1 MKYGNLT
8 VIGTSHIAKDS
19 VSRVKEAILVEKPDI
34 VAVELDH
41 ARLHVMLSGQK
52 PRFSLSMFRLMGLTG
67 TLFFLI
73 GNFLQRRLG
82 KMIGAS
88 PGEEMRAAV
97 ELARQNGTR
106 VALIDQPFNIT
117 MGRISGISLMEK
129 LKLVRDLLFGITG
142 LEKETQIVQGTIGP
156 IRKSGNTASAAADA
170 YRPVVDSPIAQ
181 SADADLRPK
190 ANWEMR
196 VELDLTKVPPES
208 FIRMAMKKVKE
219 RYPQLYKALVT
230 DRDNYM
236 AKMLATIMRTEP
248 QSKVVAVVGAGH
260 EKEIVR
266 LLKKIRSNN

>member
-1 MKYGNLT
+1 MKHGNLT

-19 VSRVKEAILVEKPDI
+19 VSRVKEAILAEKPDI
-34 VAVELDH
+34 VSVELDH

-52 PRFSLSMFRLMGLTG
+52 PRFSISMIKVIGLTG

-82 KMIGAS
+82 KMIGTS
-88 PGEEMRAAV
+88 PGEEMKAAV

-129 LKLVRDLLFGITG
+129 LKLARDLLFGMAGIDNI
-142 LEKETQIVQGTIGP
+142 K
-156 IRKSGNTASAAADA
+156 
-170 YRPVVDSPIAQ
+170 
-181 SADADLRPK
+181 
-190 ANWEMR
+190 MR
-196 VELDLTKVPPES
+196 GELDLTKVPPES
-208 FIRMAMKKVKE
+208 FVRMAMKKVKE

-236 AKMLATIMRTEP
+236 ANMLARIMEMEP
-248 QSKVVAVVGAGH
+248 QSRIVAVVGAGH
-260 EKEIVR
+260 EREIVR
-266 LLKKIRSNN
+266 LVRNYLEK

>member
-19 VSRVKEAILVEKPDI
+19 VNRVKEAILAEKPGI

-41 ARLHVMLSGQK
+41 ARLHVLLSGQK
-52 PRFSLSMFRLMGLTG
+52 PRFSLSMIKVMGLTG
-67 TLFFLI
+67 TIFFLI
-73 GNFLQRRLG
+73 GSFLQKRLG
-82 KMIGAS
+82 KLIGTV

-117 MGRISGISLMEK
+117 MGRISGINLMEK
-129 LKLVRDLLFGITG
+129 LKLVRDILFGMAG
-142 LEKETQIVQGTIGP
+142 FEKETQIVQGTIGP
-156 IRKSGNTASAAADA
+156 IRK
-170 YRPVVDSPIAQ
+170 
-181 SADADLRPK
+181 K
-190 ANWEMR
+190 ANWEMHM
-196 VELDLTKVPPES
+196 ELDLTKVPPES
-208 FIRMAMKKVKE
+208 FVRMAMKKVKG

-248 QSKVVAVVGAGH
+248 QSMIVAVVGAGH
-260 EKEIVR
+260 EKEIIRLVR
-266 LLKKIRSNN
+266 LSEAFKNTAAER

>member
-1 MKYGNLT
+1 MKLGNLT

-19 VSRVKEAILVEKPDI
+19 VSRVKETILAEKPDI

-52 PRFSLSMFRLMGLTG
+52 PRFSLAMFRVMGLTG

-82 KMIGAS
+82 KMIGAM
-88 PGEEMRAAV
+88 PGEEMKAAV

-117 MGRISGISLMEK
+117 MSKISGISLWEK
-129 LKLVRDLLFGITG
+129 LKLVRDLVFGMAG
-142 LEKETQIVQGTIGP
+142 FENEK
-156 IRKSGNTASAAADA
+156 
-170 YRPVVDSPIAQ
+170 
-181 SADADLRPK
+181 
-190 ANWEMR
+190 MR
-196 VELDLTKVPPES
+196 VDLDLTKVPPES
-208 FIRMAMKKVKE
+208 FVRMAMKKVRE

-236 AKMLATIMRTEP
+236 ASMLARIIKMEP

-260 EKEIVR
+260 EMEIIKLV
-266 LLKKIRSNN
+266 KKC

>member
-1 MKYGNLT
+1 MKYGNLS

-19 VSRVKEAILVEKPDI
+19 VSRVKETILAEKPDI

-41 ARLHVMLSGQK
+41 ARLHVMLSSQK
-52 PRFSLSMFRLMGLTG
+52 PRFSLSMVKVMGLTG

-82 KMIGAS
+82 KMIGTS

-129 LKLVRDLLFGITG
+129 LKLVKDLLFGMVGIDK
-142 LEKETQIVQGTIGP
+142 EK
-156 IRKSGNTASAAADA
+156 AH
-170 YRPVVDSPIAQ
+170 
-181 SADADLRPK
+181 
-190 ANWEMR
+190 

-208 FIRMAMKKVKE
+208 FPKLLLSQIRPTVKSINKNGFMAV
-219 RYPQLYKALVT
+219 L
-230 DRDNYM
+230 
-236 AKMLATIMRTEP
+236 
-248 QSKVVAVVGAGH
+248 
-260 EKEIVR
+260 
-266 LLKKIRSNN
+266 

>member
-19 VSRVKEAILVEKPDI
+19 VSRVKEAILAEKPDI

-52 PRFSLSMFRLMGLTG
+52 PRFSLSIIKVMGMTG

-73 GNFLQRRLG
+73 GNFLQRKLG

-88 PGEEMRAAV
+88 PGEEMKAAV

-117 MGRISGISLMEK
+117 MGRISGISLTEK
-129 LKLVRDLLFGITG
+129 LKLVRDLLFGMAGIDN
-142 LEKETQIVQGTIGP
+142 EKMNV
-156 IRKSGNTASAAADA
+156 K
-170 YRPVVDSPIAQ
+170 
-181 SADADLRPK
+181 
-190 ANWEMR
+190 
-196 VELDLTKVPPES
+196 LDLTKVPPES
-208 FIRMAMKKVKE
+208 FVRMAMKKVKE

-236 AKMLATIMRTEP
+236 ANMLARIIKMEP
-248 QSKVVAVVGAGH
+248 QSRIVAVVGAGH
-260 EKEIVR
+260 ERELIR
-266 LLKKIRSNN
+266 LVKKQAERSI

>member
-1 MKYGNLT
+1 MKLGNLT

-19 VSRVKEAILVEKPDI
+19 VSRVKETILAEKPDI

-41 ARLHVMLSGQK
+41 ARLHVMLSAQK
-52 PRFSLSMFRLMGLTG
+52 PRFSLSMFKVMGLTG
-67 TLFFLI
+67 ALFFLI

-82 KMIGAS
+82 KMIGAM
-88 PGEEMRAAV
+88 PGEEMKAAV

-117 MGRISGISLMEK
+117 MSRISGISLWEK
-129 LKLVRDLLFGITG
+129 LKLARDLVFGMAG
-142 LEKETQIVQGTIGP
+142 FENEK
-156 IRKSGNTASAAADA
+156 
-170 YRPVVDSPIAQ
+170 
-181 SADADLRPK
+181 
-190 ANWEMR
+190 MR

-208 FIRMAMKKVKE
+208 FVRMAMKKVKE

-236 AKMLATIMRTEP
+236 ASMLARIIRMEP

-260 EKEIVR
+260 EREITR
-266 LLKKIRSNN
+266 ILRTQN